1 LNRRNVLLLGLVS
14 FINDTGS
21 KMVLPVLPLFLQSL
35 GGSGLA
41 VGLIGGVGET
51 IAAFFKVFSGN
62 FSDRIGKRKPF
73 VLVGYAISALSK
85 FLLAFSVA
93 WPHVLLLRSTER
105 LGKGLRQ
112 SPRDALLASSTERSV
127 RGKGFGIHRALDSGG
142 AVLGSLA
149 VLFLFW
155 FFAVEFRSIF
165 LIAGIISFVSLLP
178 IFIVRE
184 KKFAPSTKALRV
196 SLRALPSSLRVFI
209 FIATIFAFANF
220 SYMFFVLR
228 SSEFFSGS
236 LGVVIPIAMYA
247 VFQLVST
254 IFAVPAGM
262 LSDRIGRKKVLFFG
276 YFLFSI
282 VCFGFVFFNSFN
294 SFVFLFFLYGVFFA
308 FVDATER
315 AFVSDL
321 VSEGTRGTALGTFQ
335 AFTGLA
341 MLPGGIIAG
350 FAWDFFGSNATFV
363 YGAIVSL
370 LAVVLLWIF
379 SYCKK
384 L

>member
-1 LNRRNVLLLGLVS
+1 MNRRNVLLLGLVS

-62 FSDRIGKRKPF
+62 FSDRIGRRKPF

-184 KKFAPSTKALRV
+184 KKFAQSTKALRV

>member
-62 FSDRIGKRKPF
+62 FSDRIGRRKPF

-184 KKFAPSTKALRV
+184 KKFAQSTKALRV